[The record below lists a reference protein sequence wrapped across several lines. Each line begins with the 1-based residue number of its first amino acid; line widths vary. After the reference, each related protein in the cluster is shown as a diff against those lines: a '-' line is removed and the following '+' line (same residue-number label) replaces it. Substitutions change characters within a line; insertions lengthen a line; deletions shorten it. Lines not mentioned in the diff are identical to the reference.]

1 MPGLLFDYTVTPNPW
16 TDAMQGQTATVTVT
30 GKTQAMVPLTLMS
43 YKTTKPARW
52 PQHLYQIDSAVLD
65 GCETVTL
72 QVEVPECHY
81 QIDFTGGVLT
91 SEEIE
96 SAIYLNL
103 QLVEAMLGG
112 NEDCFGEPPTTTT
125 TTTPPTT
132 TTTTTTPPN
141 PPTTP
146 APPVLPPVLTGAG
159 NPSPLPVGGKST
171 KRACSSV
178 TAKSYR
184 VRAKQ
189 KNTITVRVKTTSKTK
204 PKVTLRGAGLKTSK
218 RVSSKGT
225 VTFKVK
231 PKRSGSIRVT
241 ASGCTKVAKVK
252 VLSAKKAAK
261 SGTAPTFTG

>member
-1 MPGLLFDYTVTPNPW
+1 M
-16 TDAMQGQTATVTVT
+16 
-30 GKTQAMVPLTLMS
+30 
-43 YKTTKPARW
+43 
-52 PQHLYQIDSAVLD
+52 LD

-81 QIDFTGGVLT
+81 QIDFDSTADL
-91 SEEIE
+91 SEEQIQTG
-96 SAIYLNL
+96 AYNRLPIKY
-103 QLVEAMLGG
+103 VLGG
-112 NEDCFGEPPTTTT
+112 NEDCFGDPPTTT

-252 VLSAKKAAK
+252 VLSAKRAAK